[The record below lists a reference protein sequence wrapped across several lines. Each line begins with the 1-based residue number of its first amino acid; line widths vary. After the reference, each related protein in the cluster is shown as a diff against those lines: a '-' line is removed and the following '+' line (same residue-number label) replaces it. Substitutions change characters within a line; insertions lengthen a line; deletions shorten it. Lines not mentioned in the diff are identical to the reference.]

1 MTEQLNDN
9 RIQECIQLLHKN
21 SWKRGDILHGIF
33 LNVLSQPNLKNR
45 TNGF

>member
-1 MTEQLNDN
+1 MTEELNDN
-9 RIQECIQLLHKN
+9 RIQECIQLLLKN